1 MGKKVIKQPQ
11 AHITPQFAIATIG
24 RQSSNTLHPIF
35 DVSALNKGP
44 FPISACTKDEKSAF
58 ADKLVEMSQLSWQE
72 LVQSNRHKQGYE
84 IIEDYPKPPNLTDD
98 VRIIAFRFYGK
109 APMIGYR
116 QEQVFHIIALDRAFT
131 AYKH

>member
-1 MGKKVIKQPQ
+1 MTKKSIKQLWK
-11 AHITPQFAIATIG
+11 HDTPKLSTAPIE
-24 RQSSNTLHPIF
+24 RLSSNTLHPIF
-35 DVSALNKGP
+35 DVSALNNGP
-44 FPISACTKDEKSAF
+44 HPISACTKDEKSAF

-116 QEQVFHIIALDRAFT
+116 QEQIFHIIALDRAFT

>member
-1 MGKKVIKQPQ
+1 
-11 AHITPQFAIATIG
+11 
-24 RQSSNTLHPIF
+24 
-35 DVSALNKGP
+35 
-44 FPISACTKDEKSAF
+44 ISACTKDEKSAF

-84 IIEDYPKPPNLTDD
+84 IIDDYPKPTNLTDD
-98 VRIIAFRFYGK
+98 VKIIAFRFYGM

-116 QEQVFHIIALDRAFT
+116 QEQIFHIIALDRTFT